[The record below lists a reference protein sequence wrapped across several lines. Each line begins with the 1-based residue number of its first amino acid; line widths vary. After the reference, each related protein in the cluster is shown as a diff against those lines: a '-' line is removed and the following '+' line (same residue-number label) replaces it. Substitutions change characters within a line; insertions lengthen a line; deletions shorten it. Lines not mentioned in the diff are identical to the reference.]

1 MVGALPAEATG
12 LLDSFRG
19 EQGGPDLPWFE
30 STYDDL
36 RRLAGFLMDRQPPGQ
51 TLQATA
57 LLNEAYMRLVGG
69 ERVDWSN
76 RRHFINTVTLAMRQV
91 LVDRARRK
99 AAEKRGGGGGHVD
112 IGTIDV
118 GVADRVPAEQAER
131 VEQAVGALEQAKPR
145 WGEIVRLRFHA
156 GLTIEQ
162 TAQVMSISPALVSK
176 DWRFARAWLAHDLMK
191 TTTDG

>member
-19 EQGGPDLPWFE
+19 EEVGTDLPWFE

-57 LLNEAYMRLVGG
+57 LLNEAYLRLVGG
-69 ERVDWSN
+69 EQVDWSN

-91 LVDRARRK
+91 LVDRARGK
-99 AAEKRGGGGGHVD
+99 AALKRGGGVGHVD

-131 VEQAVGALEQAKPR
+131 VEQAVGALEQANTR

-162 TAQVMSISPALVSK
+162 TAEVMSISPALVSK

-191 TTTDG
+191 TTTDD